1 MLNGKLLTQIKFR
14 QKKILKI
21 NTTQIVLNVV
31 YLLYIRIKKLMNIG
45 CILVCANVC
54 DLFLI
59 KKYLQTF
66 CAKENYHKNHHE
78 NYIKIK
84 LIY

>member
-1 MLNGKLLTQIKFR
+1 
-14 QKKILKI
+14 
-21 NTTQIVLNVV
+21 
-31 YLLYIRIKKLMNIG
+31 MNIG